1 MNGAWLHWGR
11 SRRIAGQ
18 IWCLMRCS
26 YGSFIWLWRT
36 PVQYLSYAGNTTLKW
51 PNLYA
56 CWLWFWLAFCDRK
69 DLTISMIFCDFA
81 ITIDCVICVN
91 YFTFCRMSRVCR
103 NWKRVASETT
113 LWREVNLSTM
123 SVQSPRT
130 ATDSAIGKLAASRLK
145 VVKELSLDGW
155 SELTD
160 VGLKVRKKF
169 NFLP

>member
-1 MNGAWLHWGR
+1 
-11 SRRIAGQ
+11 
-18 IWCLMRCS
+18 
-26 YGSFIWLWRT
+26 
-36 PVQYLSYAGNTTLKW
+36 
-51 PNLYA
+51 
-56 CWLWFWLAFCDRK
+56 
-69 DLTISMIFCDFA
+69 MIFYDFA

-130 ATDSAIGKLAASRLK
+130 AIDSAIGKLAASRLK

-160 VGLKVRKKF
+160 VGLKVRKKIQF
-169 NFLP
+169 FDPTTLSWKIWRVAWRNGLINLRD

>member
-1 MNGAWLHWGR
+1 M
-11 SRRIAGQ
+11 
-18 IWCLMRCS
+18 
-26 YGSFIWLWRT
+26 
-36 PVQYLSYAGNTTLKW
+36 
-51 PNLYA
+51 
-56 CWLWFWLAFCDRK
+56 
-69 DLTISMIFCDFA
+69 
-81 ITIDCVICVN
+81 
-91 YFTFCRMSRVCR
+91 
-103 NWKRVASETT
+103 ASETT

-169 NFLP
+169 NFCPNPLKSETLAGCLA